1 MRVFG
6 QAIGAG
12 VFAAFDREAE
22 LQAGDQTLELL
33 LIAPLISAD
42 KALHRDARCIG
53 QGQQNAAVR
62 LLDAEIDVVLRLEYR
77 N

>member
-1 MRVFG
+1 MV
-6 QAIGAG
+6 
-12 VFAAFDREAE
+12 
-22 LQAGDQTLELL
+22 ELL

-62 LLDAEIDVVLRLEYR
+62 LLDAEIDVVLRLEYIADLFEWTVHR
-77 N
+77 RVPDWLTQPMDRAAIN